1 MAVTFFLNA
10 NIATVTATIHII
22 PNVIIVYM
30 ISSLVYYYPD
40 IIVLVHILNY
50 IIDIITTIW
59 AAKYRYI
66 WNPELSKTAADT
78 GVARVKA
85 IVANTIIATVKV
97 RTFIE
102 YTSLIIDSALSN

>member
-40 IIVLVHILNY
+40 ITVLVHILNY
-50 IIDIITTIW
+50 IIHIITTIW
-59 AAKYRYI
+59 AAKYCYI
-66 WNPELSKTAADT
+66 WNPELFKTAADT
-78 GVARVKA
+78 GVAGVKA

-97 RTFIE
+97 LTFIE